1 MVDINTSN
9 SALQAQLQ
17 AGRQSS
23 RLSARPPVSDSGAN
37 RAPSPQD
44 VVNQR
49 IEARQGV
56 TPTSDRRTPIRQS
69 ASENS
74 LSTTSEIEDAT
85 RRAEEFAI
93 SREAPA
99 GRFSNA
105 PESTRPQPLGQIVNI
120 LV

>member
-9 SALQAQLQ
+9 AALQAQLQ

-23 RLSARPPVSDSGAN
+23 RLSARPPVNDSGAN
-37 RAPSPQD
+37 RTPSPQD
-44 VVNQR
+44 VISKRVD
-49 IEARQGV
+49 ARQNIP
-56 TPTSDRRTPIRQS
+56 TPDRRAPVRQTDS
-69 ASENS
+69 GNS

-85 RRAEEFAI
+85 RRAEEFSV
-93 SREAPA
+93 SREAPT

-105 PESTRPQPLGQIVNI
+105 PESARPQPLGQIVNI